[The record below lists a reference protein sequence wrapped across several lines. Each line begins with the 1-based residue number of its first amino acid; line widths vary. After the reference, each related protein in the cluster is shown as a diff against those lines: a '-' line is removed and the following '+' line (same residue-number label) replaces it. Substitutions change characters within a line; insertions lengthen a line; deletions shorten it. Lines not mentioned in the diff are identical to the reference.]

1 MQPMEIH
8 DYINERP
15 RRYQKGTRDANQTG
29 NNTHNDILYIL
40 LNKFFVCVH
49 SNIVLPPCLR
59 GKFTLMTCYCLLYGG
74 KRTNKQTKYM
84 KFLKDEMC

>member
-40 LNKFFVCVH
+40 LKKFFCVCTVTWCYDPA
-49 SNIVLPPCLR
+49 SE
-59 GKFTLMTCYCLLYGG
+59 KFSEKLYTTSI
-74 KRTNKQTKYM
+74 RPRLHCALQL
-84 KFLKDEMC
+84 FW